1 MSGGVAQ
8 NIKANKLIAELK
20 DLNNLFIPPGPGDE
34 SISIGAAFLEYI
46 SRTNKVKSLEQI
58 SGYLGPSFSEEYINK
73 VIKDKLSKE
82 FTCTKAN
89 NKDCAKIL
97 AKGEV
102 IARFSNDKMEF
113 GARLKEIRISLNCSQ
128 KELSEQTGLNLRTIQ
143 RIENNE
149 VKPSL
154 YSLKVIGEASNTDLS
169 DFIKTSEAKPYEF
182 NVNLKITDMNQF
194 LNDLKALVK
203 THWKTIFIIIL
214 VIYLFTSYTDIKSGI
229 MDAWSGK

>member
-1 MSGGVAQ
+1 
-8 NIKANKLIAELK
+8 
-20 DLNNLFIPPGPGDE
+20 
-34 SISIGAAFLEYI
+34 
-46 SRTNKVKSLEQI
+46 
-58 SGYLGPSFSEEYINK
+58 
-73 VIKDKLSKE
+73 
-82 FTCTKAN
+82 
-89 NKDCAKIL
+89 
-97 AKGEV
+97 
-102 IARFSNDKMEF
+102 MEF
-113 GARLKEIRISLNCSQ
+113 GARLKEIRTSLNCSQ

-154 YSLKVIGEASNTDLS
+154 YSLKVIGEALNTDLS

>member
-1 MSGGVAQ
+1 
-8 NIKANKLIAELK
+8 
-20 DLNNLFIPPGPGDE
+20 
-34 SISIGAAFLEYI
+34 
-46 SRTNKVKSLEQI
+46 
-58 SGYLGPSFSEEYINK
+58 
-73 VIKDKLSKE
+73 
-82 FTCTKAN
+82 
-89 NKDCAKIL
+89 
-97 AKGEV
+97 
-102 IARFSNDKMEF
+102 MEF
-113 GARLKEIRISLNCSQ
+113 GERLKELRTGLNISQ
-128 KELSEQTGLNLRTIQ
+128 KELSEKTGLTLRTIQ

-154 YSLKVIGEASNTDLS
+154 YSLKAISDALELASSELLNTS
-169 DFIKTSEAKPYEF
+169 DTKPYEF